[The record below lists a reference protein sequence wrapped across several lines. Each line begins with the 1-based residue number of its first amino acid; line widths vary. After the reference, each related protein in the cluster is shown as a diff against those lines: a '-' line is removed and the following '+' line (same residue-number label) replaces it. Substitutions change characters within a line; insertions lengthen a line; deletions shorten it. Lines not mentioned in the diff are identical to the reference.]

1 MNYTNRKTP
10 GCGPTGCPKAGIK
23 IHETPSTNTNT
34 NTFNNSRPQLNYNN
48 NNNAFNI
55 ATKKSNVR
63 APVSFHQTTMSD
75 LDLNIDNYS
84 LEDLY
89 NLFNIPDGVLNDA
102 NLKTAKQIVYK
113 MHPDKSR
120 LDQKYFLFFSK
131 AYKCIFSIYEFQN
144 KSDKKTEES
153 LKADFY
159 NDSNVSILNNMF
171 ETKKE
176 LKDPKNFNNWF
187 NEKFEKHKL
196 EDDDC
201 NKGYGDWLKSDEGL
215 YEQHENVT
223 QNNMNEAFEL
233 QKKQI
238 QALTTYTGINDTYAS
253 FSGGGSLLG
262 GPGDNFSGSLSG
274 LGYTDLRQAHI
285 ETIIPVTRDD
295 YEQIPKYKNVN
306 EYKSQRDRVDVSP
319 LTKAESERI
328 LLQNKNSL
336 DQESAAMAYKYAK
349 QAEKAKAQQRSF
361 WSDIKQLL

>member
-23 IHETPSTNTNT
+23 IHETPANTYTNNNSFANTNIYANT
-34 NTFNNSRPQLNYNN
+34 NFY
-48 NNNAFNI
+48 ANI
-55 ATKKSNVR
+55 ATKKSNVQ
-63 APVSFHQTTMSD
+63 APVSFHQTTLSN

-89 NLFNIPDGVLNDA
+89 NLFNIQGGILNEA
-102 NLKTAKQIVYK
+102 SLKTAKQIVYK
-113 MHPDKSR
+113 MHPDKSN

-144 KSDKKTEES
+144 KSDKKTEAS
-153 LKADFY
+153 LKGDFY

-176 LKDPKNFNNWF
+176 LKDPKNFNSWF

-196 EDDDC
+196 EDDDT

-215 YEQHENVT
+215 YEQQDNVT
-223 QNNMNEAFEL
+223 QNNMNEAFDK

-238 QALTTYTGINDTYAS
+238 QALTVYNGINDTYAS

-262 GPGDNFSGSLSG
+262 SGSDNFSGSLSG

-285 ETIIPVTRDD
+285 ETIIPVTQDD

-306 EYKSQRDRVDVSP
+306 DYKSQRDRVDVSP
-319 LTKAESERI
+319 LSKAESERI
-328 LLQNKNSL
+328 LLQNKRDL
-336 DQESAAMAYKYAK
+336 DNESAAMAYKYAK
-349 QAEKAKAQQRSF
+349 QAEKAKEKQRSF
-361 WSDIKQLL
+361 WSDIKQIL